1 MKIHVYEV
9 VDKLK
14 DLDRLISMLNTNLTN
29 VIELDSDDA
38 QELTNYLEEYRDTIL
53 SREVTF

>member
-1 MKIHVYEV
+1 MKLYVYEA

-38 QELTNYLEEYRDTIL
+38 QELTNYLEQYRDMIL